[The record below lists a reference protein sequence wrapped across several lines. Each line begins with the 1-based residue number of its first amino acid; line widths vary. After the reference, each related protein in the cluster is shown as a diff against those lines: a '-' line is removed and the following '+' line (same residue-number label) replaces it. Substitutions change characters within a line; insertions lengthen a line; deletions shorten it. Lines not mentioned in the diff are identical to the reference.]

1 MSCVLGRDTFS
12 HRASLHPGVLMG
24 TGELSGRPH
33 KVQKCSKCWGGGGP
47 CDGLAS
53 HRGGGRSNTPC
64 RLIIHGTGRFELY
77 ISSLVKR
84 FETSLVFPVRLKYLN
99 LGINLGSRGGGRG
112 ERIGKPLREKE
123 KLVGHEVSNTSFE

>member
-33 KVQKCSKCWGGGGP
+33 KMLGGGP

-53 HRGGGRSNTPC
+53 HRGGGGSNTPC
-64 RLIIHGTGRFELY
+64 RLILHGTGRFELY

-99 LGINLGSRGGGRG
+99 LGINLGSRGGGGVRG
-112 ERIGKPLREKE
+112 
-123 KLVGHEVSNTSFE
+123 

>member
-24 TGELSGRPH
+24 TSELSGRPH
-33 KVQKCSKCWGGGGP
+33 KMLGGG
-47 CDGLAS
+47 
-53 HRGGGRSNTPC
+53 NTPC
-64 RLIIHGTGRFELY
+64 RLILHGTGRFELY

-99 LGINLGSRGGGRG
+99 LGINLGSRGGGG
-112 ERIGKPLREKE
+112 RIGKPLREKE

>member
-24 TGELSGRPH
+24 TGETSGRPH
-33 KVQKCSKCWGGGGP
+33 KMLGGGGP

-53 HRGGGRSNTPC
+53 HRGGGNTPC
-64 RLIIHGTGRFELY
+64 RLILHGTGRFELY
-77 ISSLVKR
+77 ISSLVNR

-99 LGINLGSRGGGRG
+99 LGINLGSRGGGG
-112 ERIGKPLREKE
+112 RIGKPLREKE